1 MKKLLLIMLTF
12 MASFSV
18 YAQEVNTDNN
28 NEAAVASE
36 NTILGTFVID
46 ISDVIYPYIINIPAP
61 SEPVIGVSGPTDP
74 LLQTWRIENGRLI
87 IELYE
92 EDLCDVRAGNTHHL
106 SLGFSNPETRMI
118 IILIIE

>member
-46 ISDVIYPYIINIPAP
+46 ISDVMYPYIINIPAP
-61 SEPVIGVSGPTDP
+61 SEPVIGVSGPP
-74 LLQTWRIENGRLI
+74 IPYYKLGVLKM
-87 IELYE
+87 
-92 EDLCDVRAGNTHHL
+92 DV
-106 SLGFSNPETRMI
+106 
-118 IILIIE
+118 